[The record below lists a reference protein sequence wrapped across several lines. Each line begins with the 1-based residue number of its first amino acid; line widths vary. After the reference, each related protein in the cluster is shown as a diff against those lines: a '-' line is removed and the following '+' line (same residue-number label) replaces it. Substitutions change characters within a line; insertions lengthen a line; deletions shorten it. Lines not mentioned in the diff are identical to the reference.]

1 MTGLDREIAAR
12 LDLARRAACDA
23 GKLTL
28 SFFRGDAFAV
38 EAKSDGSPV
47 TEADRQAERELRR
60 QIADSF
66 PYDAILG
73 EEYGEQSGTSEFRWI
88 MDPIDG
94 TKSFVRGVPLYG
106 TLVGVEHAGDPVAGV
121 IYIPPLD
128 ECVYAARGT
137 GAWLTRGSGQPARA
151 GVSKRERL
159 ADGLFLTSQVSSFAR
174 RGAAE
179 AYSRLQRA
187 AGVTRTWGDCYGYL
201 LVATGRA
208 EAMVDPIMNLWDAAA
223 AAPIVEEAGGTFTDW
238 SGKRTV
244 ASGEGVATNG
254 LVLAE
259 VLAIT
264 REYPA
269 NP

>member
-1 MTGLDREIAAR
+1 MTALQREIAAR
-12 LDLARRAACDA
+12 LELARRAACDA

-28 SFFRGDAFAV
+28 SFFCRDDCAV
-38 EAKSDGSPV
+38 EHKHDGSPV

-60 QIADSF
+60 QIADAF
-66 PYDAILG
+66 PSDAVVG

-88 MDPIDG
+88 IDPIDG

-106 TLVGVEHAGDPVAGV
+106 TLVGIEHAGQPAAGV

-128 ECVYAARGT
+128 ECVYAARGS
-137 GAWLTRGSGQPARA
+137 GAWYERGAAEPRRAAVSTRS
-151 GVSKRERL
+151 SL
-159 ADGLFLTSQVSSFAR
+159 ADGLFLTSEVGSFAR
-174 RGAAE
+174 RGAAD
-179 AYSRLQRA
+179 AYLRLERA

-223 AAPIVEEAGGTFTDW
+223 VAPIVEEAGGTFTDW
-238 SGKRTV
+238 SGKPTV
-244 ASGEGVATNG
+244 ASGEGVATNW
-254 LVLAE
+254 LVQDE

-264 REYPA
+264 RGFVA
-269 NP
+269 T